1 MLTENQT
8 GTNGEK
14 SESRPCRTQSGL
26 SIAGSASSGSRSWL
40 RRMLSVEWL
49 AQTAASL
56 CWIISVIVGG
66 IGSAGD
72 TLQLLAAFCWLLANI
87 AAALNHESEKT

>member
-1 MLTENQT
+1 
-8 GTNGEK
+8 
-14 SESRPCRTQSGL
+14 
-26 SIAGSASSGSRSWL
+26 
-40 RRMLSVEWL
+40 MLSVEWL

>member
-26 SIAGSASSGSRSWL
+26 SIAGSASSGSRSW
-40 RRMLSVEWL
+40 LSVEWL